1 MRARMPERLLFLTG
15 HLAHGRLERVL
26 SALGDMP
33 FEWKIHD
40 IGVKVAALMTEAIIR
55 RRLPRP
61 VEADRVIVPGR
72 CHADLGKLSADLGV
86 RVERGPDEIT
96 DLPRYLGAKGRP
108 PDLARYDIRIFAEI
122 VDAATSDI
130 ERILVR
136 ADELK
141 AAGADVIDLGCLPDT
156 PFPHLED
163 SVRELKARGFLVS
176 VDSADPG
183 ELERAI
189 QAGADH
195 VLSLDEET
203 IGLAEGTAC
212 IPILVPRPHGDLDSL
227 ARVAEAAKA
236 REIACI
242 LDPILDPINFGF
254 SDSLARYIELRRR
267 LPDAEMMMG
276 TGNLTELTEADTSG
290 ITAVLLGICSELKIR
305 NVLTV
310 QVSPHTRRT
319 VEEHD
324 AARRLMFAAREDQ
337 ALPKEY
343 DAGLLQIH
351 DVAPFVA
358 TPDEVNAIAE
368 QVRDTNFRIETAE
381 DGIHVYARGFHQ
393 IKRDAFDFFPD
404 LHVEEDGAHAFYLGA
419 ELTKAE
425 IALRLGKRY
434 IQDEPLDFGVAA
446 PRQRSDRLR
455 LKEAGTTLRHRGE
468 HTAKESVE
476 END

>member
-1 MRARMPERLLFLTG
+1 MPERVLFLTG
-15 HLAHGRLERVL
+15 RLARGRLERVL
-26 SALGDMP
+26 GGLGEMP
-33 FEWKIHD
+33 FEWRVHD
-40 IGVKVAALMTEAIIR
+40 IGVKVAALMTEEIIR

-61 VEADRVIVPGR
+61 VEADRIIVPGR
-72 CHADLGKLSADLGV
+72 CHADLGKLSADVGV

-96 DLPRYLGAKGRP
+96 DLPRYLGSKGKP

-122 VDAATSDI
+122 VDAATTDVQ
-130 ERILVR
+130 RILSR
-136 ADELK
+136 AEALK

-156 PFPHLED
+156 PFPHLEE
-163 SVRELKARGFLVS
+163 SVRALKQRGLLVS
-176 VDSADPG
+176 VDSADAS
-183 ELERAI
+183 ELERGI
-189 QAGADH
+189 KAGADH

-203 IGLAEGTAC
+203 IGLAAGTSC
-212 IPILVPRPHGDLDSL
+212 VPILVPRPHGDLDSL
-227 ARVAEAAKA
+227 VRAADAAKT
-236 REIACI
+236 RGIACI

-254 SDSLARYIELRRR
+254 TESLTRYAELRRR

-319 VEEHD
+319 LEEHD
-324 AARRLMFAAREDQ
+324 AARRLMFASREDQ

-351 DVAPFVA
+351 DRIPFVA
-358 TPDEVNAIAE
+358 MPEEIAAIAD
-368 QVRDTNFRIETAE
+368 QVRDKNFRIEAAE
-381 DGIHVYARGFHQ
+381 DGIHIYARDFHKIEQ
-393 IKRDAFDFFPD
+393 DAFALFPD
-404 LHVEEDGAHAFYLGA
+404 LRVEQDGAHAFYLGA

-446 PRQRSDRLR
+446 PRQQGDRLR
-455 LKEAGTTLRHRGE
+455 LKQAGTTLKGRGRQA
-468 HTAKESVE
+468 AKEPAE
-476 END
+476 ESD

>member
-1 MRARMPERLLFLTG
+1 MSERVLFLTG
-15 HLAHGRLERVL
+15 HLAYGRLQRVL

-40 IGVKVAALMTEAIIR
+40 IGVKVAALMTEEIIR

-61 VEADRVIVPGR
+61 VQAHRIIVPGR

-122 VDAATSDI
+122 VDAATSDLK
-130 ERILVR
+130 RILAR

-156 PFPHLED
+156 PFPHLND

-176 VDSADPG
+176 VDSANPG
-183 ELERAI
+183 ELEAAI
-189 QAGADH
+189 EAGADH

-203 IGLAEGTAC
+203 VHLAAGTSC
-212 IPILVPRPHGDLDSL
+212 IPILVPRPHGELNSL
-227 ARVAEAAKA
+227 LRAAEAAKA
-236 REIACI
+236 RDIACI
-242 LDPILDPINFGF
+242 LDPVLDPINFGF
-254 SDSLARYIELRRR
+254 SDSIARYIELRRR
-267 LPDAEMMMG
+267 LPDAQIMMG

-290 ITAVLLGICSELKIR
+290 ITAVLLGICAELSIR

-319 VEEHD
+319 LEEHD
-324 AARRLMFAAREDQ
+324 AARRLVFAARADQ
-337 ALPKEY
+337 AVPKEY
-343 DAGLLQIH
+343 DAGLLQVH
-351 DVAPFVA
+351 DLTPFVA
-358 TPDEVNAIAE
+358 TPDEINAIAE
-368 QVRDTNFRIETAE
+368 QVRDKNFRIETAE

-393 IKRDAFDFFPD
+393 IKRDAFEFFPD

-446 PRQRSDRLR
+446 PRQRGDRLR
-455 LKEAGTTLRHRGE
+455 LKEAGTTLKRH
-468 HTAKESVE
+468 AKSSAE

>member
-1 MRARMPERLLFLTG
+1 MPERILFITG
-15 HLAHGRLERVL
+15 RLARGRLERVL
-26 SALGDMP
+26 GALGEMP
-33 FEWKIHD
+33 FEWRVHD
-40 IGVKVAALMTEAIIR
+40 IGVKVAALMTEEIIR

-61 VEADRVIVPGR
+61 VEADRIIVPGR

-122 VDAATSDI
+122 VDAPVMDVA
-130 ERILVR
+130 RIVAR
-136 ADELK
+136 GDALK
-141 AAGADVIDLGCLPDT
+141 AAGADIIDLGCLPDT
-156 PFPHLED
+156 PFPHLEE
-163 SVRELKARGFLVS
+163 SVRALKARGLTVS
-176 VDSADPG
+176 VDSADQG
-183 ELERAI
+183 ELERGI
-189 QAGADH
+189 KAGADH

-203 IGLAEGTAC
+203 IALAGGTSC
-212 IPILVPRPHGDLDSL
+212 VPILVPRPHGDLDSL
-227 ARVAEAAKA
+227 VRAAEAAKT
-236 REIACI
+236 RGIACI

-254 SDSLARYIELRRR
+254 TDSLTRYAELRRR
-267 LPDAEMMMG
+267 LPEAEMMMG

-290 ITAVLLGICSELKIR
+290 ITAVLLGICSELAIR

-310 QVSPHTRRT
+310 QVSPHTRRI
-319 VEEHD
+319 VLFQR
-324 AARRLMFAAREDQ
+324 AARRLMFASREDQ

-351 DVAPFVA
+351 DRAPFVV
-358 TPDEVNAIAE
+358 TPDEIDAVAG
-368 QVRDTNFRIETAE
+368 QVRDRNFRIETAE
-381 DGIHVYARGFHQ
+381 DGIHIYARGFHQ
-393 IKRDAFDFFPD
+393 IRQDAFALFPD
-404 LHVEEDGAHAFYLGA
+404 LQVEQDGAHAFYLGA

-446 PRQRSDRLR
+446 PRQQNDRLR

-468 HTAKESVE
+468 QAAKESRG

>member
-1 MRARMPERLLFLTG
+1 MPERVLFITG
-15 HLAHGRLERVL
+15 RLARGRLERVL
-26 SALGDMP
+26 AGLGDMP
-33 FEWKIHD
+33 FEWRVHD
-40 IGVKVAALMTEAIIR
+40 IGVKVAALMTEEIIR

-61 VEADRVIVPGR
+61 VEADRIIVPGR

-122 VDAATSDI
+122 VDAATTDVA
-130 ERILVR
+130 RILSR
-136 ADELK
+136 AAELK

-156 PFPHLED
+156 PFPHLEE
-163 SVRELKARGFLVS
+163 SVRELKQRDFLVS
-176 VDSADPG
+176 VDSADAN
-183 ELERAI
+183 ELERGI
-189 QAGADH
+189 KAGADH

-203 IGLAEGTAC
+203 IALAEGTAC

-227 ARVAEAAKA
+227 VRAAEAAKK
-236 REIACI
+236 RDIACI
-242 LDPILDPINFGF
+242 LDPILDPIHFGF
-254 SDSLARYIELRRR
+254 TESLTRYAELRCR

-290 ITAVLLGICSELKIR
+290 ITAVLLGICSELAIR

-319 VEEHD
+319 LEEHD
-324 AARRLMFAAREDQ
+324 AARRLMFAARADQ

-351 DVAPFVA
+351 DRVPFVA
-358 TPDEVNAIAE
+358 TPEEITAVAE
-368 QVRDTNFRIETAE
+368 QVRDRNFRIETAE
-381 DGIHVYARGFHQ
+381 DGIHVYARGLHKIEQ
-393 IKRDAFDFFPD
+393 DAFALFPD
-404 LHVEEDGAHAFYLGA
+404 LHVEQDGAHAFYLGA

-425 IALRLGKRY
+425 VALRLGKRY

-446 PRQRSDRLR
+446 PRQQGNRLR
-455 LKEAGTTLRHRGE
+455 LKEAGTTLRHRRDRAVQE
-468 HTAKESVE
+468 PVE

>member
-1 MRARMPERLLFLTG
+1 MPERVLFITG
-15 HLAHGRLERVL
+15 RLARGRLERVL
-26 SALGDMP
+26 GGLGDMP
-33 FEWKIHD
+33 FEWRVHD
-40 IGVKVAALMTEAIIR
+40 IGVKVAALMTEEIIR

-72 CHADLGKLSADLGV
+72 CHADLGKLSTDLGV

-96 DLPRYLGAKGRP
+96 DLPRYLGAQGRP

-122 VDAATSDI
+122 VDAPVMDVA
-130 ERILVR
+130 RIVER
-136 ADELK
+136 ADALK
-141 AAGADVIDLGCLPDT
+141 AAGADIIDLGCLPDT
-156 PFPHLED
+156 PFPHLEE
-163 SVRELKARGFLVS
+163 SVRALKARGLLVS
-176 VDSADPG
+176 VDSAEPS
-183 ELERAI
+183 ELERGI
-189 QAGADH
+189 KAGADH

-203 IGLAEGTAC
+203 IGLAAGTSC
-212 IPILVPRPHGDLDSL
+212 VPVLVPRPHGDLDSL
-227 ARVAEAAKA
+227 VRAAGAAES

-242 LDPILDPINFGF
+242 LDPILDPISFGF
-254 SDSLARYIELRRR
+254 TESLTRYAELRRR

-290 ITAVLLGICSELKIR
+290 ITAVLLGICSELAIR

-319 VEEHD
+319 LEEHD

-351 DVAPFVA
+351 DRSPFVA
-358 TPDEVNAIAE
+358 TPDEIEEIAE
-368 QVRDTNFRIETAE
+368 QVRDRNFRIETAE
-381 DGIHVYARGFHQ
+381 DGIHIYARGFHKIEQ
-393 IKRDAFDFFPD
+393 DAFALFPD
-404 LHVEEDGAHAFYLGA
+404 LHVEQDGAHAFYLGA

-446 PRQRSDRLR
+446 PRQQSERLR
-455 LKEAGTTLRHRGE
+455 LKQAGTTLKHRGAQN
-468 HTAKESVE
+468 AKESVE
-476 END
+476 DSD

>member
-1 MRARMPERLLFLTG
+1 MPERVLFITG
-15 HLAHGRLERVL
+15 RLARGRLERVL
-26 SALGDMP
+26 GGLGEMP
-33 FEWKIHD
+33 FEWRVHD
-40 IGVKVAALMTEAIIR
+40 IGVKVAALMTEEIIR

-61 VEADRVIVPGR
+61 VEADRIIVPGR

-122 VDAATSDI
+122 VDAATTDVA
-130 ERILVR
+130 RILSR
-136 ADELK
+136 AAELK
-141 AAGADVIDLGCLPDT
+141 GAGADVIDLGCLPDT
-156 PFPHLED
+156 PFPHLEE
-163 SVRELKARGFLVS
+163 SVRELKQRDFLVS
-176 VDSADPG
+176 VDSADAN
-183 ELERAI
+183 ELERGI
-189 QAGADH
+189 RAGADH

-203 IGLAEGTAC
+203 IALAEGTTC

-227 ARVAEAAKA
+227 VRAAQAAKK
-236 REIACI
+236 REMTCI
-242 LDPILDPINFGF
+242 LDPVLDPIHFGF
-254 SDSLARYIELRRR
+254 TESLTRYAELRRR

-290 ITAVLLGICSELKIR
+290 ITAVLLGICSELAIR

-319 VEEHD
+319 LEEHD

-343 DAGLLQIH
+343 DAGLLQVH
-351 DVAPFVA
+351 DLTPFVA
-358 TPDEVNAIAE
+358 TPDEIATLAE
-368 QVRDTNFRIETAE
+368 QLRDGNFRIETAE
-381 DGIHVYARGFHQ
+381 DGIHVYARGFHKIEQ
-393 IKRDAFDFFPD
+393 DAFTLFPD
-404 LHVEEDGAHAFYLGA
+404 LHVEQDGAHAFYLGA

-446 PRQRSDRLR
+446 PRQQGDRLR
-455 LKEAGTTLRHRGE
+455 LKEVGTTLRHRRDQAAQE
-468 HTAKESVE
+468 PVE

>member
-1 MRARMPERLLFLTG
+1 MPERVLFITG
-15 HLAHGRLERVL
+15 RLARGRLERVL
-26 SALGDMP
+26 GSLGDMP
-33 FEWKIHD
+33 FEWRVHD
-40 IGVKVAALMTEAIIR
+40 IGVKVAALMTEEIIR

-61 VEADRVIVPGR
+61 IEADRIIVPGR
-72 CHADLGKLSADLGV
+72 CHADLGKLSADVGV

-108 PDLARYDIRIFAEI
+108 PDLARYDIRVFAEI
-122 VDAATSDI
+122 VDAATTDVA
-130 ERILVR
+130 RILSR
-136 ADELK
+136 AAELK

-156 PFPHLED
+156 PFPHLEQ
-163 SVRELKARGFLVS
+163 SVRELKQRDFLVS
-176 VDSADPG
+176 VDSADAS
-183 ELERAI
+183 ELERGI
-189 QAGADH
+189 KAGADH

-203 IGLAEGTAC
+203 IALAEGTTC
-212 IPILVPRPHGDLDSL
+212 IPILVPRPHGDLASL
-227 ARVAEAAKA
+227 VRAAEAANK

-242 LDPILDPINFGF
+242 LDPVLDPIHFGF
-254 SDSLARYIELRRR
+254 TESLTRYAELRCR
-267 LPDAEMMMG
+267 LPNAEMMMG

-290 ITAVLLGICSELKIR
+290 ITAVLLGICSELAIR

-319 VEEHD
+319 LEEHD
-324 AARRLMFAAREDQ
+324 AARRLMFAARADQ

-351 DVAPFVA
+351 DRVPFA
-358 TPDEVNAIAE
+358 TTPDEIATLAG
-368 QVRDTNFRIETAE
+368 QVRDKNFRIETAE
-381 DGIHVYARGFHQ
+381 DGIHVYARGSHKIEQ
-393 IKRDAFDFFPD
+393 DAFTLFPD
-404 LHVEEDGAHAFYLGA
+404 LHVEQDGAHAFYLGA

-446 PRQRSDRLR
+446 PRQQGDRLR
-455 LKEAGTTLRHRGE
+455 LKEAGTTLKHRGAA
-468 HTAKESVE
+468 TAKESVE